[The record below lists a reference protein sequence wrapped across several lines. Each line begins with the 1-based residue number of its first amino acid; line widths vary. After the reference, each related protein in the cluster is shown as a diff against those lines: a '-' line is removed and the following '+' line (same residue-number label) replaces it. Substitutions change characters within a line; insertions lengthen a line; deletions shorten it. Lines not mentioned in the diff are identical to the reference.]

1 MFHHRTCLRHSL
13 LTLTA
18 STLGCLL
25 VMAPPMQLSSAANQQ
40 RPGYK
45 EAKELKKCGVALV
58 MPGYLPEGFKLSSF
72 KQDPCPGRMSG
83 YEAIFKGP
91 NRCEFTIRGSNGGWG
106 APGPIRQWKFRSPLL
121 GPVTLEEWDGSMG
134 NQGGGANYLNAAVLP
149 SDGDPV
155 LSAYPKAGYV
165 FNFSCYGKLFSP
177 ESAKRIIMGVKNN
190 G

>member
-1 MFHHRTCLRHSL
+1 MFHRRTCRRHSL
-13 LTLTA
+13 LTL
-18 STLGCLL
+18 SVLSLGCLL
-25 VMAPPMQLSSAANQQ
+25 VLASPLQRPSVANQI
-40 RPGYK
+40 RPSNQ
-45 EAKELKKCGVALV
+45 EAKELQKCGVALV

-72 KQDPCPGRMSG
+72 TQDQCPGRMSG

-91 NRCEFTIRGSNGGWG
+91 NRCEFQIRGSNGGWG

-121 GPVTLEEWDGSMG
+121 GPVTLEEWNGSMS

-177 ESAKRIIMGVKNN
+177 ESAKRIIMGVNIN
-190 G
+190 

>member
-1 MFHHRTCLRHSL
+1 MYYHRICWLHSL
-13 LTLTA
+13 LTLSA
-18 STLGCLL
+18 SSLGF
-25 VMAPPMQLSSAANQQ
+25 MFIITPPIQLPSVASEIRPSNQ
-40 RPGYK
+40 

-83 YEAIFKGP
+83 YDAVFKGP
-91 NRCEFTIRGSNGGWG
+91 NRCELRIRGSNGGWG

-121 GPVTLEEWDGSMG
+121 GPVTLEEWDGSMS
-134 NQGGGANYLNAAVLP
+134 NQGGGANYLNAMVIPLE
-149 SDGDPV
+149 GPV

-177 ESAKRIIMGVKNN
+177 ESAKRIVMGVKIN
-190 G
+190 

>member
-1 MFHHRTCLRHSL
+1 MLI
-13 LTLTA
+13 LT
-18 STLGCLL
+18 
-25 VMAPPMQLSSAANQQ
+25 PPMQLPSVANKI
-40 RPGYK
+40 RPSNQ

-83 YEAIFKGP
+83 YDAVFKGP
-91 NRCEFTIRGSNGGWG
+91 NRCEFKIGGSNGGWG

-121 GPVTLEEWDGSMG
+121 GPVTLEEWNGSMS
-134 NQGGGANYLNAAVLP
+134 NQGGGANYLNAMVIPLE
-149 SDGDPV
+149 GPV

-177 ESAKRIIMGVKNN
+177 ESARRIIMGVKIIQ
-190 G
+190 

>member
-1 MFHHRTCLRHSL
+1 MF
-13 LTLTA
+13 TLTPPIQLPSVA
-18 STLGCLL
+18 SEIR
-25 VMAPPMQLSSAANQQ
+25 PSNQ
-40 RPGYK
+40 

-58 MPGYLPEGFKLSSF
+58 MPGYLPKGFKLSSF

-83 YEAIFKGP
+83 YDAVFKGP
-91 NRCEFTIRGSNGGWG
+91 NRCELRIRGSNGGWG

-121 GPVTLEEWDGSMG
+121 GPVTLEEWDGSMS

-177 ESAKRIIMGVKNN
+177 ESAKRIVMGVKIN
-190 G
+190 

>member
-1 MFHHRTCLRHSL
+1 MYNHRICRRHSL
-13 LTLTA
+13 LTLSA
-18 STLGCLL
+18 SSLVFMFTLT
-25 VMAPPMQLSSAANQQ
+25 PPIQLPSVASEIRPSNQ
-40 RPGYK
+40 

-83 YEAIFKGP
+83 YDAVFKGP
-91 NRCEFTIRGSNGGWG
+91 NRCELRIRGSNGGWG

-121 GPVTLEEWDGSMG
+121 GPVTLEEWDGSMS

-165 FNFSCYGKLFSP
+165 FNFSCYGKLFNP
-177 ESAKRIIMGVKNN
+177 ESAKRIVMGVKIN
-190 G
+190 